1 MSLKSCVSCFS
12 FRAQRV
18 SQEQTAYLLGRGA
31 SFSNRIS
38 IQLLLLEE
46 LKTLT
51 QEMSSWTHLCDGTT
65 ETWWNC
71 RARQRPHR
79 KPVERWCPR
88 DGDSH
93 PLYITPVLDHVS
105 SCLQEN
111 IHKGNVLSYSPL
123 FLVYWTNNG
132 FTPASPCSSKGIT
145 GSSYMVPDDLH
156 TTWYWIYM
164 TPTIGK
170 TSPWCSVVFPL
181 RVTEHGG
188 GLTLWFQ
195 MTTEGNCCLRKN

>member
-93 PLYITPVLDHVS
+93 HCILHLFWITSAHVFKKIFTKGMSSHIPHYSLFTGQIMALLQPVPAVVKASQAPPTWFLMTSIPLDIEFIWPP
-105 SCLQEN
+105 Q
-111 IHKGNVLSYSPL
+111 
-123 FLVYWTNNG
+123 
-132 FTPASPCSSKGIT
+132 
-145 GSSYMVPDDLH
+145 
-156 TTWYWIYM
+156 
-164 TPTIGK
+164 
-170 TSPWCSVVFPL
+170 
-181 RVTEHGG
+181 
-188 GLTLWFQ
+188 
-195 MTTEGNCCLRKN
+195 